1 MIGQLIALLFL
12 GRDLAHREHF
22 KVQGVGSYARH
33 KGLNE
38 FYDNIVDLADKLAEA
53 YQGRI
58 GKPIADIPLLE
69 NKGTDDIAA
78 TLRKQLDWIE
88 KNRYEAVAKTDTP
101 IQNIIDEICG
111 QYLSTL
117 YMLTLK

>member
-22 KVQGVGSYARH
+22 KVQGVGSYAKH
-33 KGLNE
+33 KGLND
-38 FYDNIVDLADKLAEA
+38 FYIEIIELADKLAEA
-53 YQGRI
+53 YQGRQ
-58 GKPIADIPLLE
+58 GKPIAEIPLLE
-69 NKGTDDIAA
+69 NKGEGDIADV
-78 TLRKQLDWIE
+78 LRKQLDWIE
-88 KNRYEAVAKTDTP
+88 KNRYDAVPKTDTP
-101 IQNIIDEICG
+101 LQNIIDEICG